1 MTDPNA
7 PRSAEIQCRIIPHG
21 GASYREMVGLRYRV
35 LREPL
40 GLHFAPEQLAAEA
53 DDTLIG
59 AYADGKIIGSVIL
72 TRQSEGVAQMRQV
85 AVEEIRQGQGIGRIM
100 LEFAEQAAKGRGFS
114 EITLH
119 ARETAFI
126 FYERLGYTPFGESF
140 EEVGLPHREMR
151 KILI

>member
-7 PRSAEIQCRIIPHG
+7 PRSAEIQCRIITHG
-21 GASYREMVGLRYRV
+21 SAAYREMVGLRYRV

-40 GLHFAPEQLAAEA
+40 GLHFTPEQLVAEA
-53 DDTLIG
+53 NDTLIG

-72 TRQSEGVAQMRQV
+72 TRQSAEVAQMRQV

-100 LEFAEQAAKGRGFS
+100 LEFAEIAAKERGLS

-126 FYERLGYTPFGESF
+126 FYERLGYNPVGESF

-151 KILI
+151 KSLV